1 MSSPRD
7 TAGAAADTAIGAA
20 AEDVYVL
27 PASFGQE
34 RFVALDEQV
43 PGNPTW
49 NLPVRFRLQ
58 GTLDPALLERAFN
71 TIVER
76 HEVLRTTLRV
86 VDGQLAQVIAGAL
99 KIVVPVTDLRQ
110 LAQPARDAEVDR
122 LSLAEARRRFD
133 LTTGPL
139 LRVGLLRVADGEHVL
154 LVTPHHS
161 MADYWSIGLISDE
174 LGALYDAYSRGL
186 PSPLPEPV
194 VQYGDYAI
202 WQREQA
208 ESAPVRSELAY
219 WKERLSGLPLLE
231 FPTDAPRGGFP
242 TYDAAITSQLLPV
255 GLTDSLRMIGNQHG
269 ATFFNT
275 LLAALQIVLHQ
286 YTGQH
291 DFGVSTQVA
300 GRDRVEI
307 EKLVG
312 LFINTVVMRAD
323 LAGNPSFPALLE
335 RVSETGAQTITHQ
348 GLRFEQLLKELRPAD
363 YPSHHTLFRVNFI
376 CQRDPVKPLEFAG
389 IKLTVI
395 PSKSQGALYDLNVF
409 LVLRDEGW
417 RLACEYNTDLFTPE
431 SITRLLTNYRRLL
444 EAIAEN
450 PERRIAEFPRGDL
463 PAGAAPDG
471 LASASPSPTTTILEA
486 PSAEPGPAA
495 VRRETMTVGADGE
508 DAYAFDLTLEQQP
521 FWLLDQLLPGNPAL
535 NMQMALRLQGPFD
548 LAILE
553 RSLNEL
559 IRRHEI
565 LRTTFRTIAGR
576 AMQLVH
582 ASLVVTVPVVDMPAG
597 GQADREWMTQ
607 QMLRGEA
614 LRPFNLLSGPLV
626 RAAVLRLAP
635 DQHLL
640 TITMPHIVCDGWS
653 NGILMRELTALYA
666 AYSTGQPSPL
676 PELSIQYAD
685 FACWQ
690 NEWLKTADLREDLA
704 YWRNQLHGRLP
715 LLELP
720 GDHPAPAGMVAKGD
734 TETLTLPPAFVAT
747 VKEFCKREE
756 ITMFMLF
763 LAVFKAMLYRYTGR
777 DDILVGSPVAGRTPD
792 TEGVVGPFAYPISL
806 RTNLGGDPDFRELLH
821 RVRDV
826 VLGALEHKDL
836 PFGRLIEEINAEQ
849 IQGRNS
855 PFQFYFLHQVAF
867 LQPTRTGNLEWVPIT
882 WISPGTV
889 FDLHLATLE
898 RPDGLV
904 ARLEYKS
911 EAFDAASIRRMLGHF
926 RALVEGVVANPE
938 LKIAELPLAAAG
950 EPPRG
955 SSQPIAEAGYGD
967 HETVVDLFD
976 RQAAQRPKAVA
987 AWSVDG
993 TLKYDDLQRRATE
1006 LAGRLRAA
1014 ETGPDPVVGIC
1025 CDLSGD
1031 FMVSALAVMKA
1042 GAAYVWLRPEMLED
1056 GRLPPNLAS
1065 HVRLVIA
1072 DKTREAAVRRHGM
1085 EVLPF
1090 GNERSGAAADAT
1102 GSLTRIDPQSLGA
1115 IRLKWD
1121 GDGDCKL
1128 VPVTHRALLARAAA
1142 AAHVLALTGADRL
1155 ALLSSSVAEE
1165 ILFASL
1171 IVGATVALKPPAATD
1186 AEILQ
1191 LVEKQR
1197 CSVVVLPTRRMQR
1210 LLFRHDSKGQPFFR
1224 GVRQVVVYGE
1234 RPAAAAVIEF
1244 AGLTGGAM
1252 GWASVYGTPESGA
1265 IVAAHQPLLDAG
1277 SLARLSVALGG
1288 AAPGFAIAL
1297 RDRRWQEVPGGIP
1310 GEICVAGAG
1319 LAQGYLDDPTATAE
1333 RFVTSTAGRFF
1344 RTGALGRYRPDGG
1357 IEYLGDPGQN
1367 LKQRGFVF
1375 HLGEIE
1381 AALARH
1387 HAVEDVAVV
1396 SERLP
1401 SGEERPA
1408 IYAVLRADAAVAT
1421 TPESVADR
1429 RSQFSALAI
1438 QEAPYCPKI
1447 RAITFVD
1454 HIDRRE
1460 DGRVTPGT
1468 LPAYAPGDYE
1478 AGVLVAPR
1486 DEIES
1491 RLVGIWQELLGA
1503 GSIGITQN
1511 FFELGGNSITAAR
1524 LFAQVDSLWSKKV
1537 PLSILFE
1544 APTIEHLAQLL
1555 RDRSW
1560 TPASLSLVPIRPT
1573 GTRPP
1578 LFIISGIGGNVV
1590 RFHDLTRLLD
1600 EQQPVYALQPPGLDG
1615 EAPCLTRIED
1625 MAAHY
1630 IKEIRSL
1637 QPAGPYYLAGYS
1649 FGGLV
1654 TFEIAQQLAVQ
1665 GERVALLAMLEA
1677 PEWRYQCDRA
1687 KRLKAYAKLDRYR
1700 NITANLLF
1708 RAGRRE
1714 YLWERLRRRGSN
1726 LIYALFAKF
1735 GRSLPQS
1742 IGTIQDINVF
1752 AAGCYLPRSYA
1763 GRLTVFRTRPEVRT
1777 PIDDDTQGWA
1787 PLVLG
1792 GIEVYEVPGE
1802 HNDITSQP
1810 NVRILA
1816 QKLGLSLEKA
1826 QRGAAQPGVVILSNS
1841 RPVNGDPDQ
1850 SEFGEH
1856 VSALVRAA
1864 TVKG

>member
-1 MSSPRD
+1 MSSSRD
-7 TAGAAADTAIGAA
+7 AGGAAEDAAVGAAAD
-20 AEDVYVL
+20 DVYVL

-34 RFVALDEQV
+34 RFGALDQQV

-71 TIVER
+71 AIVER

-86 VDGQLAQVIAGAL
+86 VDDRLAQVIAGAL
-99 KIVVPVTDLRQ
+99 KIAVPVTDLRQ

-122 LSLAEARRRFD
+122 LSLEEARRRFD
-133 LTTGPL
+133 LATGPL
-139 LRVGLLRVADGEHVL
+139 LRASLLRVADEEHVL

-186 PSPLPEPV
+186 PSPLPEPA

-219 WKERLSGLPLLE
+219 WKERLNGLPLLE
-231 FPTDAPRGGFP
+231 FPTDSPRGGFP
-242 TYDAAITSQLLPV
+242 TYDAAILSQLLPV
-255 GLTDSLRMIGNQHG
+255 GLTDRLRMIGNQHG

-286 YTGQH
+286 YTGQL

-323 LAGNPSFPALLE
+323 LAGDPSFPALLE
-335 RVSETGAQTITHQ
+335 RVSETVAQTIAHQ

-450 PERRIAEFPRGDL
+450 PARRITEFPRGDL

-471 LASASPSPTTTILEA
+471 PRASASPPPTTTTLA
-486 PSAEPGPAA
+486 APGPAA
-495 VRRETMTVGADGE
+495 VGRETRTVGADGE

-535 NMQMALRLQGPFD
+535 NMQMALRLQGPCD

-565 LRTTFRTIAGR
+565 LRTTFRTLAGR
-576 AMQLVH
+576 AAQLVH
-582 ASLVVTVPVVDMPAG
+582 ASLAIVVPVVDMPAG

-614 LRPFNLLSGPLV
+614 LRPFNLSGGPLI
-626 RAAVLRLAP
+626 RAALLRLAP

-653 NGILMRELTALYA
+653 NGILLRELTALYA

-676 PELSIQYAD
+676 TELSLQYAD

-690 NEWLKTADLREDLA
+690 NEWLKTADLRDDLA

-720 GDHPAPAGMVAKGD
+720 SDHPAPAGMVAKGD

-763 LAVFKAMLYRYTGR
+763 LAVFKAMLYRYTGQ

-806 RTNLGGDPDFRELLH
+806 RTHLGGDPDFRELLH

-826 VLGALEHKDL
+826 VLGALAHKDL
-836 PFGRLIEEINAEQ
+836 PFGRLIEEIDAEQ

-911 EAFDAASIRRMLGHF
+911 EAFDATSIRRMLGRF
-926 RALVEGVVANPE
+926 RAIVEAVVANPE
-938 LKIAELPLAAAG
+938 LKVAELPLAAAG
-950 EPPRG
+950 EPPPG
-955 SSQPIAEAGYGD
+955 SSPPIAEAECAN
-967 HETVVDLFD
+967 HACVVELFD
-976 RQAAQRPKAVA
+976 RQATLRPKTVA

-993 TLKYDDLQRRATE
+993 TLKYDELQRRATK
-1006 LAGRLRAA
+1006 LADRLRAA

-1025 CDLSGD
+1025 CDFSGD
-1031 FMVSALAVMKA
+1031 FMVGALAVMRA
-1042 GAAYVWLRPEMLED
+1042 GAAYVWLPPEMFED
-1056 GRLPPNLAS
+1056 GRLPPRLAG
-1065 HVRLVIA
+1065 HVRIVIA

-1090 GNERSGAAADAT
+1090 AGDERSGAAADGT
-1102 GSLTRIDPQSLGA
+1102 GSLAGIDPQSRGA

-1121 GDGDCKL
+1121 ADGDCKL
-1128 VPVTHRALLARAAA
+1128 VSITHRALLARAVA

-1165 ILFASL
+1165 LILASL
-1171 IVGATVALKPPAATD
+1171 ISGATVALMPAAGSD
-1186 AEILQ
+1186 AELLQ

-1197 CSVVVLPTRRMQR
+1197 CSVVILPSRRMQR
-1210 LLFRHDSKGQPFFR
+1210 LVFRHEGKGQPFFR
-1224 GVRQVVVYGE
+1224 GVRQVVVHGE
-1234 RPAAAAVIEF
+1234 RPAAAAAIAF

-1265 IVAAHQPLLDAG
+1265 IVAAYQPLLDAG

-1288 AAPGFAIAL
+1288 AAPGSAIAL
-1297 RDRRWQEVPGGIP
+1297 RDRRGREVPSGIP
-1310 GEICVAGAG
+1310 GEIWVAGAG

-1333 RFVTSTAGRFF
+1333 RFVTSRAGRFF

-1357 IEYLGDPGQN
+1357 IEYLGDPVEY
-1367 LKQRGFVF
+1367 LKQRGFIF

-1381 AALARH
+1381 AALTRH

-1401 SGEERPA
+1401 FGEERPA
-1408 IYAVLRADAAVAT
+1408 VYAMLRADAAVAA
-1421 TPESVADR
+1421 TPEGVADR
-1429 RSQFSALAI
+1429 RSQLAALAM

-1454 HIDRRE
+1454 RIDRRE

-1468 LPAYAPGDYE
+1468 LPVCAPGDYE
-1478 AGVLVAPR
+1478 VGALVAPR
-1486 DEIES
+1486 DDIES

-1503 GSIGITQN
+1503 GPLGITQN

-1524 LFAQVDSLWSKKV
+1524 LFAQVDSLWNKKV
-1537 PLSILFE
+1537 PLSTLFE

-1560 TPASLSLVPIRPT
+1560 TPASASLVPIRPT

-1615 EAPCLTRIED
+1615 ETPCLTRIED

-1654 TFEIAQQLAVQ
+1654 TFEIAQQLTGQ
-1665 GERVALLAMLEA
+1665 GERVGLLAMLEA
-1677 PEWRYQCDRA
+1677 PEWRYQCERA
-1687 KRLKAYAKLDRYR
+1687 KRLKRHAKLHRYR
-1700 NITANLLF
+1700 KIAANLLF
-1708 RAGRRE
+1708 RAGRLE

-1826 QRGAAQPGVVILSNS
+1826 QRGAAQPGVFILSNS
-1841 RPVNGDPDQ
+1841 RPVSGE
-1850 SEFGEH
+1850 SESKFGEQ
-1856 VSALVRAA
+1856 VSALVQPAA
-1864 TVKG
+1864 MKG